1 MINICEWINKLTIAM
16 IDLWYGEEEECKC
29 KCCTKKAE

>member
-16 IDLWYGEEEECKC
+16 IELWYGEEECQC
-29 KCCTKKAE
+29 KCCTKKEE